1 MNYVHFFYTNY
12 PSIKLGGERTYIENF
27 KKKKKRKEMHGDHGN
42 FLLLGYE
49 ALQNRAFHFFISEF
63 NDSNSEYIYI
73 RTRGLAIADPC

>member
-1 MNYVHFFYTNY
+1 
-12 PSIKLGGERTYIENF
+12 
-27 KKKKKRKEMHGDHGN
+27 MHGDHGN

-49 ALQNRAFHFFISEF
+49 ALQNRAFHFFISEL

>member
-1 MNYVHFFYTNY
+1 
-12 PSIKLGGERTYIENF
+12 
-27 KKKKKRKEMHGDHGN
+27 MHGDHGN

-73 RTRGLAIADPC
+73 RTRGLAIADPCWTVATSLKREHDALFPSSVGLLPLDIPLVL